1 MRKKVLYPFGSRL
14 SRSMFDRDRDAYSAT
29 DIEAIVSGVDRT
41 SGNRVVAKI
50 GDIQTLTYSSHI
62 DASPVRTLGRSTP
75 QGYTIGGRT
84 IAGSLIFATFNRRA
98 LEELYTGPD
107 IISLTTQTDGTI
119 PNISDAKVRQPSDRI
134 PPFDIV
140 LYFTSEQGNDS
151 IMTIYRVQIVD
162 EGQTFS
168 VQDVYTEHTMQYMA
182 GGVSMLER
190 IDDVW
195 KRGAVGE
202 GMVFQNITGIHKAEA
217 AGIII

>member
-1 MRKKVLYPFGSRL
+1 MKKNLLYPFGSRL
-14 SRSMFDRDRDAYSAT
+14 SRSVFDRDRDAYSAS
-29 DIEAIVSGVDRT
+29 DIEAIVRGQDRT
-41 SGNRVVAKI
+41 SGGPVVAKI

-62 DASPVRTLGRSTP
+62 EASPVRTLGRSTP
-75 QGYTIGGRT
+75 QGYTVGSRT

-107 IISLTTQTDGTI
+107 VISLTTNTDGTI
-119 PNISDAKVRQPSDRI
+119 PSISDAKIRQPSDRI
-134 PPFDIV
+134 PPFDII

-168 VQDVYTEHTMQYMA
+168 VQDVYTEQTMQYVA

-190 IDDVW
+190 TDDIW
-195 KRGAVGE
+195 KRGVVGE
-202 GMVFQNITGIHKAEA
+202 GAVFQKVTGIHRAES